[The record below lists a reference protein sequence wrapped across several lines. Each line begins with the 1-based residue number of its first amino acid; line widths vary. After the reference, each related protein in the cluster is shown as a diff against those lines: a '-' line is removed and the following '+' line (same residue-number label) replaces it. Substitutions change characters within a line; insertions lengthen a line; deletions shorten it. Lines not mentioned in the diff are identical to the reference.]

1 MKKHFITLTT
11 GESFPVEISLGAML
25 IFKEETGR
33 EATEADMGSLSDLIK
48 LLWAGAAAASETA
61 GIAMNYTPQQFA
73 NRLTPEELKKW
84 KETYVESQRNEE
96 NPEKGEEVKKKTA
109 RDLRAV
115 RVCGRSPGNEPH
127 GLLPAFSRAVLLD
140 KQGAP
145 GRAGEAQPRTVGD
158 YADGGGN
165 HDPAACQEPDNA
177 EEPAAVSLG
186 ERDGTR

>member
-48 LLWAGAAAASETA
+48 LLWAGASATSETA
-61 GIAMNYTPQQFA
+61 GIAMTYTPQQFA

-96 NPEKGEEVKKKTA
+96 NPEKGEEVKKK
-109 RDLRAV
+109 D
-115 RVCGRSPGNEPH
+115 SPG
-127 GLLPAFSRAVLLD
+127 S
-140 KQGAP
+140 
-145 GRAGEAQPRTVGD
+145 
-158 YADGGGN
+158 
-165 HDPAACQEPDNA
+165 
-177 EEPAAVSLG
+177 
-186 ERDGTR
+186 

>member
-48 LLWAGAAAASETA
+48 LLWAGAAAASETV

-96 NPEKGEEVKKKTA
+96 NPEKGEEVKKK
-109 RDLRAV
+109 D
-115 RVCGRSPGNEPH
+115 SPG
-127 GLLPAFSRAVLLD
+127 S
-140 KQGAP
+140 
-145 GRAGEAQPRTVGD
+145 
-158 YADGGGN
+158 
-165 HDPAACQEPDNA
+165 
-177 EEPAAVSLG
+177 
-186 ERDGTR
+186 

>member
-25 IFKEETGR
+25 IYKEETGR

-48 LLWAGAAAASETA
+48 LLWAGAAAASEPA

-96 NPEKGEEVKKKTA
+96 NPEKGEEVKKK
-109 RDLRAV
+109 D
-115 RVCGRSPGNEPH
+115 SPE
-127 GLLPAFSRAVLLD
+127 S
-140 KQGAP
+140 
-145 GRAGEAQPRTVGD
+145 
-158 YADGGGN
+158 
-165 HDPAACQEPDNA
+165 
-177 EEPAAVSLG
+177 
-186 ERDGTR
+186 

>member
-1 MKKHFITLTT
+1 MIFLNIGKHEKTFYNTDNR
-11 GESFPVEISLGAML
+11 GVFPRQISLGAML

-96 NPEKGEEVKKKTA
+96 NPEKGEEVKKK
-109 RDLRAV
+109 D
-115 RVCGRSPGNEPH
+115 SPG
-127 GLLPAFSRAVLLD
+127 S
-140 KQGAP
+140 
-145 GRAGEAQPRTVGD
+145 
-158 YADGGGN
+158 
-165 HDPAACQEPDNA
+165 
-177 EEPAAVSLG
+177 
-186 ERDGTR
+186 

>member
-61 GIAMNYTPQQFA
+61 GIAMNYTPQHFA

-96 NPEKGEEVKKKTA
+96 NPEKGEEVKKK
-109 RDLRAV
+109 D
-115 RVCGRSPGNEPH
+115 SPG
-127 GLLPAFSRAVLLD
+127 S
-140 KQGAP
+140 
-145 GRAGEAQPRTVGD
+145 
-158 YADGGGN
+158 
-165 HDPAACQEPDNA
+165 
-177 EEPAAVSLG
+177 
-186 ERDGTR
+186 

>member
-48 LLWAGAAAASETA
+48 LLCAGAAAASETA

-96 NPEKGEEVKKKTA
+96 NPEKGEEVKKK
-109 RDLRAV
+109 D
-115 RVCGRSPGNEPH
+115 SPG
-127 GLLPAFSRAVLLD
+127 S
-140 KQGAP
+140 
-145 GRAGEAQPRTVGD
+145 
-158 YADGGGN
+158 
-165 HDPAACQEPDNA
+165 
-177 EEPAAVSLG
+177 
-186 ERDGTR
+186 